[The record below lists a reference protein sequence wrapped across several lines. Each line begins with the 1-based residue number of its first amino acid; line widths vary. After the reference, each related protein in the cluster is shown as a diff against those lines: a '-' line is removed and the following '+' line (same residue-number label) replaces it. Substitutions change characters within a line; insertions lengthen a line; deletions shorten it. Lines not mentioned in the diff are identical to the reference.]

1 MARKKKN
8 NDLPSYE
15 ENDDFSYLD
24 NLDDDL
30 LSTGNDVPL
39 SYEDDD
45 VDIDEDYLGVNK
57 KSKKLSSKSKKEG
70 GKGKWIGLGVV
81 VAALLGTGVAM
92 QTGSLD
98 EFLESDTGQTT
109 EEQTSDNEDENNGDK
124 GNTEGKVNKEGEGN
138 SPEFEDTGVVIN
150 EKVNETYSGNDNA
163 SSQNG
168 TGAILAFAYQM
179 YTERNGEKA
188 RQYYNPDAH
197 GYSGEMIQKEIDTTI
212 PEGTQYTMDIT
223 PLQLGSQYEAVL
235 KLTVPNFSQA
245 VSYNLNIETME
256 RDGRYFIKTFT
267 YNSEQQK

>member
-1 MARKKKN
+1 MARKKKD

-30 LSTGNDVPL
+30 LSTGNDSPL

-45 VDIDEDYLGVNK
+45 VDIDEDYIGVNK
-57 KSKKLSSKSKKEG
+57 SSKNSTSKNKNKKEG
-70 GKGKWIGLGVV
+70 EKGKWIIIGVI
-81 VAALLGTGVAM
+81 VAALLGTGVAV
-92 QTGSLD
+92 QNGAFD
-98 EFLESDTGQTT
+98 EFLESDTGQSS
-109 EEQTSDNEDENNGDK
+109 SDQSSDGNNKQSD
-124 GNTEGKVNKEGEGN
+124 GNGKNQEG
-138 SPEFEDTGVVIN
+138 SQSTDFEDDGVVIN
-150 EKVNETYSGNDNA
+150 EKVNETYSGSDNA
-163 SSQNG
+163 SAQNG
-168 TGAILAFAYQM
+168 TGAILSFAYQM

-223 PLQLGSQYEAVL
+223 PLQLGSQYEAIL
-235 KLTVPNFSQA
+235 TLTVPNFSQA
-245 VSYNLNIETME
+245 VSYKLNIETME

-267 YNSEQQK
+267 YEDADE

>member
-15 ENDDFSYLD
+15 EDDDFSYLD

-30 LSTGNDVPL
+30 LSSGDQSPI

-45 VDIDEDYLGVNK
+45 IDIDEDYIGMNK
-57 KSKKLSSKSKKEG
+57 KSSKSSKPKKEG
-70 GKGKWIGLGVV
+70 GKGKWI
-81 VAALLGTGVAM
+81 VAGIVIASLVGTGIAM

-98 EFLESDTGQTT
+98 EFLESDTNQNSS
-109 EEQTSDNEDENNGDK
+109 EESPDNGDDK
-124 GNTEGKVNKEGEGN
+124 N
-138 SPEFEDTGVVIN
+138 SSEDNNNNDESSEIEDDGVVIN

-163 SSQNG
+163 RAQNG
-168 TGAILAFAYQM
+168 TGAILSFAYQM

-188 RQYYNPDAH
+188 RKYYNPDAH

-212 PEGTQYTMDIT
+212 PEGTQYNMEIT
-223 PLQLGSQYEAVL
+223 PLQLGSQYKAVL
-235 KLTVPNFSQA
+235 TLTIPNFSQA

-267 YNSEQQK
+267 YENGEQ